1 VQSREVVRQLN
12 ARCVDFVRES
22 AGRADTQCDKAIT
35 ENRELWLA
43 LHADRVAGI
52 ATLPFVIVDAQF
64 ADFSWWEAS
73 VRGDVLPHD
82 ENATKPASESS
93 MELMDE
99 VAMFAW
105 QVVRWDRTTAQLS
118 LGMTPAVADIIS
130 SLGPQ
135 QMRAIS
141 KAGALGLRLR
151 WHNDTRFWRELLT
164 AAIHSETK
172 ALSLLSL
179 HAKLRLCSE
188 LARL

>member
-1 VQSREVVRQLN
+1 
-12 ARCVDFVRES
+12 VDFVRES
-22 AGRADTQCDKAIT
+22 ADRDGSHSDRAIT

-73 VRGDVLPHD
+73 VRGDVPLHD

-93 MELMDE
+93 TELMDE

-105 QVVRWDRTTAQLS
+105 QIVRWDRNTAQLS

-141 KAGALGLRLR
+141 KAGAHCLRLR
-151 WHNDTRFWRELLT
+151 WHNDARFWRELLT

-188 LARL
+188 LAHL

>member
-1 VQSREVVRQLN
+1 MRS
-12 ARCVDFVRES
+12 
-22 AGRADTQCDKAIT
+22 GRAIT

-43 LHADRVAGI
+43 LHTDRVAEI

-73 VRGDVLPHD
+73 VRGDVLLHD
-82 ENATKPASESS
+82 EFATRAASNSA

-135 QMRAIS
+135 QMRSIS
-141 KAGALGLRLR
+141 KAGAHCLQLR
-151 WHNDTRFWRELLT
+151 WQDDVRFWNELLT
-164 AAIHSETK
+164 AATEGEPKT
-172 ALSLLSL
+172 LSLLSL
-179 HAKLRLCSE
+179 HAKLRICSE